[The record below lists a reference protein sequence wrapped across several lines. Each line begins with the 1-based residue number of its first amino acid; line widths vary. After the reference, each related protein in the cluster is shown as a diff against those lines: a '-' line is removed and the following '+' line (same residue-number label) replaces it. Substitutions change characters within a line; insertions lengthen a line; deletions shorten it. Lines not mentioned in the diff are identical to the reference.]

1 MSQRSPRIPRKRYLD
16 RDEPFVLPQSTAYW
30 KKQRERSRAREYDSQ
45 DDRFLAETQI
55 SSGDPSSSCDPALT
69 ADDVSLNSHLS
80 STSDSFG
87 SDNNAGL
94 SPEDVRPPQADDLV
108 DDDSFDALTDA
119 EGDTDSEASEGAQD
133 EPSSMDETLS
143 DCNDSFESD
152 GDAEIG
158 DESEEVRPTFLDES
172 ELLAEDFAHLES
184 QNLPGSTTTKA
195 AAVIMIMAFVITHGL
210 SWVALDDLLS
220 LIDGLFGFGGNT
232 LPRTKH
238 LFRKMWSSRTKSL
251 VKHFFYCDDC
261 GSLLN
266 SQTGAKTMRCPTCC
280 VDNDVSAF
288 KAKGNFFYYSKF
300 KRAGKIGNCSNQGCS
315 L

>member
-1 MSQRSPRIPRKRYLD
+1 MGNSNILC
-16 RDEPFVLPQSTAYW
+16 
-30 KKQRERSRAREYDSQ
+30 
-45 DDRFLAETQI
+45 
-55 SSGDPSSSCDPALT
+55 DPSSSCDPALT
-69 ADDVSLNSHLS
+69 ANDVSLNSHLS

-94 SPEDVRPPQADDLV
+94 SPEDVHPPQANDLV

-119 EGDTDSEASEGAQD
+119 EGYTDSEASEGAQY
-133 EPSSMDETLS
+133 EPSSMDETFS
-143 DCNDSFESD
+143 DCNGSFESD

-158 DESEEVRPTFLDES
+158 DKSEEVRPTFLDES

-184 QNLPGSTTTKA
+184 QTLPGSAKTKA

-220 LIDGLFGFGGNT
+220 LIDRLFGFGENT

-280 VDNDVSAF
+280 VDNDVSAM
-288 KAKGNFFYYSKF
+288 KVKGNFLIILNLKEQVKSVIARTEDVLFRKLTQLNDENNLTSGAFNDITSGTMLRNLRKN
-300 KRAGKIGNCSNQGCS
+300 GK
-315 L
+315 